1 MQPINDREFAQFQRF
16 IYDAAGITLTSA
28 KKALVSGRLSKR
40 VQARG
45 VASYGEYFSLLQSD
59 GGTAEMQIAID
70 LLTTNETYFFREPRH
85 FDVLRR
91 VATAPGPDGRRSQ
104 QTFRVWSAASSTG
117 EEAYTAAM
125 VLTDCLSGPP
135 RGAGAAGLLPPEGAS
150 PALGRPGGGGGRP
163 FEIIGTDISTRVVER
178 ARTGHYSEQR
188 ARQMPDEYRKRY
200 CLKGTGA
207 HAGTLLVD
215 RAVRARVSF
224 LHANL
229 NAPLPDL
236 GRFDVIFLR
245 NVMIYFNGDTKRQ
258 VVERVLGLLKPG
270 GHLFIGHSESLHG
283 VTTAVAS
290 VMPSVY
296 RKP

>member
-1 MQPINDREFAQFQRF
+1 MQPITDREFIQFQRF
-16 IYDAAGITLTSA
+16 IYEAAGITLSTA

-45 VASYGEYFSLLQSD
+45 AASYGDYFALLQGE
-59 GGTAEMQIAID
+59 GGAAEMQIAID

-91 VATAPGPDGRRSQ
+91 VATAPASDGRRTHQ
-104 QTFRVWSAASSTG
+104 PFRVWSAASSSG

-125 VLTDCLSGPP
+125 VLSDCLS
-135 RGAGAAGLLPPEGAS
+135 EAS
-150 PALGRPGGGGGRP
+150 RP
-163 FEIIGTDISTRVVER
+163 FEVIGTDISMRVLER

-188 ARQMPDEYRKRY
+188 ARQMPYAYRKRY

-215 RAVRARVSF
+215 RAVRAHVRF

-236 GRFDVIFLR
+236 GRFDVVFLR

-283 VTTAVAS
+283 VTNAVS
-290 VMPSVY
+290 GVMPSVY

>member
-1 MQPINDREFAQFQRF
+1 MQPINDKEFAQFQRF
-16 IYDAAGITLTSA
+16 IHEAAGITLSDA

-40 VQARG
+40 LHARG
-45 VASYGEYFSLLQSD
+45 IDSYGDYFSLLQSD
-59 GGTAEMQIAID
+59 GGAAETQIAID

-91 VATAPGPDGRRSQ
+91 LAAEPGPDGRRPKAP
-104 QTFRVWSAASSTG
+104 FRVWSAASSSG

-125 VLTDCLSGPP
+125 VLADCLW
-135 RGAGAAGLLPPEGAS
+135 AGDTAA
-150 PALGRPGGGGGRP
+150 RPVGVAP
-163 FEIIGTDISTRVVER
+163 VFEVVGTDISTRVLER
-178 ARTGHYSEQR
+178 ARSGHYSEQR
-188 ARQMPDEYRKRY
+188 ARQMPDAYRKRY
-200 CLKGTGA
+200 CLKGTGP

-215 RAVRARVSF
+215 RVLRAHVRF

-245 NVMIYFNGDTKRQ
+245 NVMIYFDGDTKRK

-270 GHLFIGHSESLHG
+270 GHLCIGHSESLHG
-283 VTTAVAS
+283 VTNAVSS

>member
-1 MQPINDREFAQFQRF
+1 MQPITDKEFAQFQRF
-16 IYDAAGITLTSA
+16 IYEAAGITLTPA

-40 VQARG
+40 VHARG
-45 VASYGEYFSLLQSD
+45 ADSYGDYFALLQ
-59 GGTAEMQIAID
+59 GAQGAAEMQIAID

-91 VATAPGPDGRRSQ
+91 LATVSTAGPAAAARGQARAGAQAP
-104 QTFRVWSAASSTG
+104 FRVWSAASSTG

-125 VLTDCLSGPP
+125 VLRDCL
-135 RGAGAAGLLPPEGAS
+135 AGT
-150 PALGRPGGGGGRP
+150 RP
-163 FEIIGTDISTRVVER
+163 FEIVGTDISTRVLER

-188 ARQMPDEYRKRY
+188 ARQMPDDYRKRF
-200 CLKGTGA
+200 CLKGTGPQ
-207 HAGTLLVD
+207 AGTLLVD
-215 RAVRARVSF
+215 RAVRAHVRFV
-224 LHANL
+224 HANL

-283 VTTAVAS
+283 VTEAMRS